1 MDIKTLKL
9 IKEKFGYPAVFHALN
24 YSFINKIHFFKEL
37 QGMTVTMNTLDPK
50 YLEGNE
56 KYTYR
61 FLTED
66 ELKKYSQDEK
76 NYISPE
82 FLEHALEKGDYCYA
96 VLDGDIL
103 ASYGWYSS
111 KPTEIT
117 NELILHFDES
127 WIYMYKG
134 YTSLD
139 YRGQRLHAIGMARSL
154 KAFTEKGFKG
164 IISYVETNNYASL
177 RSCDRMG
184 YKNFGK
190 VCVKKTRNGYVVNP
204 EETCAQFNFTVK
216 TA

>member
-1 MDIKTLKL
+1 MDFKTLK
-9 IKEKFGYPAVFHALN
+9 ITKEKFGYPAVLHSIKYNL
-24 YSFINKIHFFKEL
+24 INKLTFYKEL
-37 QGMTVTMNTLDPK
+37 QGMTVTMESLDPK

-61 FLTED
+61 FLTEE
-66 ELKKYSQDEK
+66 ELHNYSKDS
-76 NYISPE
+76 NNFISEE
-82 FLEHALEKGDYCYA
+82 FLQKVLEKGDYCYA
-96 VLDGDIL
+96 VLDGDKL

-111 KPTEIT
+111 KPTCIADD
-117 NELILHFDES
+117 LSLHFDGS

-134 YTSLD
+134 FTALD

-177 RSCDRMG
+177 RSCQRMG

-190 VCVKKTRNGYVVNP
+190 VIVKKGFSGYRIKP
-204 EETCAQFNFTVK
+204 EESCSKYSFNVK
-216 TA
+216 TN